1 MVISILLLRPREGK
15 SFSQSRT
22 ASKWQS
28 QDLNP
33 RLSDNKT
40 ILTILCSL
48 HVVPD
53 FRSVDEHNECYQ
65 APIVMSRYYS
75 MYFTHIN
82 SLIFTTT
89 L

>member
-1 MVISILLLRPREGK
+1 MVISILFLRPREGK

-53 FRSVDEHNECYQ
+53 FRIVDEH
-65 APIVMSRYYS
+65 IVMLPGSYS
-75 MYFTHIN
+75 DVQVLFSVLY
-82 SLIFTTT
+82 SY
-89 L
+89 

>member
-22 ASKWQS
+22 ASKWHS

-40 ILTILCSL
+40 ILTILCSF
-48 HVVPD
+48 HVAPD
-53 FRSVDEHNECYQ
+53 FRRIVDEH
-65 APIVMSRYYS
+65 IVMLPGSYS
-75 MYFTHIN
+75 DVQVLFYVLY
-82 SLIFTTT
+82 SY
-89 L
+89 